1 MEVPDPVVVAP
12 PRVVVVPAVVFSPP
26 AAVIV
31 PVLVIPPNVV
41 VAPLVFEENVVVSLA
56 VDGFEVKSVASKSRA
71 NSDGDVAVPDLFGRS
86 VI

>member
-1 MEVPDPVVVAP
+1 M
-12 PRVVVVPAVVFSPP
+12 VVVPAVV
-26 AAVIV
+26 AV
-31 PVLVIPPNVV
+31 PVLVIVIPPNVV